1 MRGREIRFGVVVF
14 PGTWSD
20 QDCFHVLDQVFH
32 QPVEYVWHK
41 QTDLSSYDCVILP
54 GGFSYGDYLRAGAI
68 ARFSPVMRAIEDH
81 ARQRKLVLGMCN
93 GFQVLCEAGLLP
105 GVLTRNSHLQFRC
118 QWVHLRVQN
127 SSSTFTRGVGE
138 GRVLRI
144 PISHGEGSY
153 YADPATLREMDAG
166 GQVIFRYCTAEG
178 EVTDQANPN
187 GSIQNIAGITNPEG
201 NVLGLM
207 PHPER
212 CCEEVLG
219 GVDGRIVFQSV
230 IDSVLTRS
238 GA

>member
-1 MRGREIRFGVVVF
+1 M
-14 PGTWSD
+14 
-20 QDCFHVLDQVFH
+20 
-32 QPVEYVWHK
+32 EYVWHK

-81 ARQRKLVLGMCN
+81 ARQRKLVLGICN

-105 GVLTRNSHLQFRC
+105 GVLIRNSHLQFRC

-127 SSSTFTRGVGE
+127 SSSTFARGAGE

-166 GQVIFRYCTAEG
+166 RQVIFRYCTAEG

-187 GSIQNIAGITNPEG
+187 GSMQNIAGITNSEG

-219 GVDGRIVFQSV
+219 GIDGRIIFQSV
-230 IDSVLTRS
+230 IDAVLARP

>member
-1 MRGREIRFGVVVF
+1 M
-14 PGTWSD
+14 
-20 QDCFHVLDQVFH
+20 
-32 QPVEYVWHK
+32 EYVWHK

-68 ARFSPVMRAIEDH
+68 ARFSPVMQAIDDH
-81 ARQRKLVLGMCN
+81 ARQRKLVLGICN

-105 GVLTRNSHLQFRC
+105 GVLIRNSHLQFRC

-127 SSSTFTRGVGE
+127 SSAAFTRGAGD
-138 GRVLRI
+138 GQVLRI

-153 YADPATLREMDAG
+153 YADPATLHEMDAQ
-166 GQVIFRYCTAEG
+166 GQIVFRYSTAEG
-178 EVTDQANPN
+178 EVTDRANPN

-219 GVDGRIVFQSV
+219 GIDGRIIFQSV
-230 IDSVLTRS
+230 IDAVLAKS

>member
-1 MRGREIRFGVVVF
+1 M
-14 PGTWSD
+14 
-20 QDCFHVLDQVFH
+20 
-32 QPVEYVWHK
+32 EYVWHK

-81 ARQRKLVLGMCN
+81 ARQRKLVLGICN

-105 GVLTRNSHLQFRC
+105 GVLIRNSHLQFRC

-127 SSSTFTRGVGE
+127 SSSTFTRGAGE

-166 GQVIFRYCTAEG
+166 RQVIFRYCTAEG

-187 GSIQNIAGITNPEG
+187 GSMQNIAGITNSEG

-219 GVDGRIVFQSV
+219 GIDGRIIFQSV
-230 IDSVLTRS
+230 IDAVLARS